1 MKSVIRT
8 KRAPGAIGPY
18 SQAVMAGDTLYVSG
32 QIAINPATGKIESN
46 DAAGQ
51 ARRVLENMK
60 AILEDAGMSLENVVK
75 TTIYLA
81 SLDDFAAVNAVYGG
95 FFEHDPPARA
105 TVEVSRLPLG
115 ALVEIEATAQK

>member
-1 MKSVIRT
+1 MKSIIRT

-18 SQAVMAGDTLYVSG
+18 SQAVMAGDTLFVSG
-32 QIAINPATGKIESN
+32 QIGIDPATGKIESG

-51 ARRVLENMK
+51 ARQVLENLK
-60 AILEDAGMSLENVVK
+60 AILEDAGMSLADVVK

-81 SLDDFAAVNAVYGG
+81 SLDDFSTVNTVYGG

-105 TVEVSRLPLG
+105 TIEVSRLPLG
-115 ALVEIEATAQK
+115 ALVEIEAMARK